1 MNQNN
6 ELKDANMRCRN
17 KGNNFTLKIYIH
29 HISFISPYTC
39 PIAPPP
45 LQLDKVEKFKYS
57 RSTSDSLHAK
67 YDTKTCAI
75 VVGDDQWGHLQVDA
89 TSLFL
94 FFLAQM
100 TASGKYVTKR
110 HFYMLITLYFQN
122 KSTFAI
128 TKI

>member
-1 MNQNN
+1 MLTCAAEIRGINYFKVIFHIEN
-6 ELKDANMRCRN
+6 
-17 KGNNFTLKIYIH
+17 IYAIFLSSH
-29 HISFISPYTC
+29 HIL
-39 PIAPPP
+39 ALLPP